1 MNPPAENNMA
11 SAEYNVVVAPKSSAL
26 QMLYWR
32 SEILQVMYWLRG
44 EGFGDIVDAPM
55 IERFLGVDAT
65 NGVTYLDRLVD
76 EGYVTADGTFYALSE
91 FGLKQGAREFAESFN
106 DLTKPAHGEC
116 SDDCWCHASVDE
128 AEACMAHRI
137 EHNHAMDAK
146 HMNASGEHP
155 PGGHGHVHDE

>member
-1 MNPPAENNMA
+1 MTSSHEDAA
-11 SAEYNVVVAPKSSAL
+11 IAAPKSSTL
-26 QMLYWR
+26 QMLFWR

-65 NGVTYLDRLVD
+65 VGVTYLDRLVE
-76 EGYVTADGTFYALSE
+76 EGYLTADGAFYGLSE

-106 DLTKPAHGEC
+106 DLTEPAHGEC

-146 HMNASGEHP
+146 HMNASGEHHH
-155 PGGHGHVHDE
+155 GGHDHGHH